1 MKCIFGS
8 VIEILSIKINKMK
21 KLLCST
27 AVLFVFA
34 GALFSQKRTELL
46 KTSLESKNSDISIY
60 NEGNDFIIHNT
71 ALDKLGN
78 KVQSFM
84 LINITD
90 LNQRIVSMYGIDKKN
105 PFLFSPTFTK
115 GGIVFFEAYENKKD
129 NKIELYMHEIKFIDM
144 TTSNRLI
151 YSISGNNKDDYFFYY
166 TKHASL
172 RNSALY
178 ILFKGNEKQNA
189 IATVVNLDLE
199 FKIALEQ
206 EINFTG
212 TIDPAFAG
220 YVQLTKSGYVVSFH
234 QIIDKKI
241 GRFSEISVLNT
252 NSRQST
258 NLNKFTVT
266 ANENESLT
274 SHKIYIDNN
283 DFIHVYGTIHKK
295 NKDNEALITY
305 RGYSVLSNKERI
317 IYSSAIPITQ
327 DIKAHS
333 LLTISP
339 EYTVYV
345 LEQGRFA
352 PENGGMKMLGNTAMR
367 PNYIIDSNDDAET
380 LRLKEEEIRLL
391 KEQGL
396 LDNNQSIESNT
407 SSDKSSN
414 LFHIYC
420 IGAKGDVLW
429 SDVIRRNFK
438 LTPNEIEKLDPAVFG
453 LYIWAVGERLLVFY
467 NDMVAEKVA
476 VTSLSSN
483 AQQEPQQKTVYRE
496 YNVKSNRF
504 VERVLEPTEKSSLKY
519 VYLPGLTLINQGQ
532 IIITMVKTEKGQYVP
547 CKLIF

>member
-8 VIEILSIKINKMK
+8 VIERLSYKINKMK

-27 AVLFVFA
+27 AVLFVFS
-34 GALFSQKRTELL
+34 GALFSQRRTELM
-46 KTSLESKNSDISIY
+46 KTSLESRNSDISIY
-60 NEGNDFIIHNT
+60 NEGNNFIIHNT
-71 ALDKLGN
+71 ALEKLGN

-105 PFLFSPTFTK
+105 PFLFSPTFTRN
-115 GGIVFFEAYENKKD
+115 GIVFFEAYENNKD
-129 NKIELYMHEIKFIDM
+129 NKIEIYIHEIKFSDM

-151 YSISGNNKDDYFFYY
+151 HSVSGKNKDDYFFYY
-166 TKHASL
+166 ANHASL

-178 ILFKGNEKQNA
+178 VLFKGNEKQNA

-199 FKIALEQ
+199 FKITLEQ

-241 GRFSEISVLNT
+241 GKFAEISVLNT

-258 NLNKFTVT
+258 NLNKFAVT
-266 ANENESLT
+266 ADENESLS
-274 SHKIYIDNN
+274 SHKIYVDNN

-295 NKDNEALITY
+295 NKDNEAFLTY
-305 RGYSVLSNKERI
+305 RVYSALSNKERI
-317 IYSSAIPITQ
+317 IFSSTIPISQ

-345 LEQGRFA
+345 LEQGRFES
-352 PENGGMKMLGNTAMR
+352 ENGGMKMLGNTPMK
-367 PNYIIDSNDDAET
+367 PNYVIDSNDDAET
-380 LRLKEEEIRLL
+380 LRMKEEEIRRL

-396 LDNNQSIESNT
+396 FENNQSIESNT
-407 SSDKSSN
+407 QSDKSSN

-438 LTPNEIEKLDPAVFG
+438 FKPNEIDKMDPAFFG
-453 LYIWAVGERLLVFY
+453 LYIWAVDERLLLFY
-467 NDMVAEKVA
+467 NDMVVEKVA
-476 VTSLSSN
+476 VTALSSN
-483 AQQEPQQKTVYRE
+483 AEQEPLQKTVYRE
-496 YNVKSNRF
+496 YNLKSNRF
-504 VERVLEPTEKSSLKY
+504 VERVFEPTEKSSIKF
-519 VYLPGLTLINQGQ
+519 VYLPGLSLINQGQ
-532 IIITMVKTEKGQYVP
+532 IIVTIVKTEKGQYVP
-547 CKLIF
+547 YKLIF